1 MISERPTFSLPSHN
15 GHQPNHTFNG
25 TNIMAEN
32 DQESGNTTTT
42 PTRSSNSAGGS
53 AENNV
58 TTEQKRMFRFLHSA
72 LAIVSILWATVCLLI
87 YFHAPSSQSQQLFDC
102 RWHLAAILVQAS
114 FGHVFV
120 FCSRSA
126 LLFCASFLS
135 TQYAIVYSL
144 LTLVIYSLDTALL
157 MLFPRPPGVGMDF
170 GPYLKLTAVFI
181 VLSAFGLG
189 LSLAHMRKLLQT
201 GKALAKHGET
211 TTTFTTFAGLNNQ
224 RTLRA
229 LTGCQAGL
237 SLLSIYVAASLTP
250 MKFWYVRTHIV
261 QEFSCSLLATSLAVM
276 QFLVFRLAN
285 GGGPLLIKGI
295 VLANACQ
302 IVQELN
308 MALSAFYTFFY
319 VGRIYDAVEER
330 TSFFTGQESVHV
342 QLALARVQHTK
353 TVLALSLLFHI
364 GRMLLNAF
372 VLLSLAPRVF
382 DTALTFRVKFKLDS
396 EMVQSD
402 QQWTQTRKRESKWLY
417 SVSACVL
424 AVAAGHV
431 LLNFGYIWES
441 MIFESLSVATGLSFV
456 FSICLLG
463 AVGFYAF
470 RLLRFCLILSAYI
483 SLNLLVTAALLL
495 FAFIQDFFFLATT
508 LDDDKDTI
516 MTTLN
521 TSSSLFRGS
530 VGDRN
535 DSLTMDDS
543 DANGGDST
551 LKILLYLA
559 DFALS
564 VGTFFIAAFTLR
576 YAVSTLVKTKLLQ
589 TQPAGVQRAVRLLRA
604 LSIVG
609 IVSAA
614 IEFLLLAELRIGKT
628 ATMSHLSVNS
638 SFYDW
643 LLTSAQFVFLF
654 YVTRFERYQ
663 ALLPVQILQLAS
675 VAITTLDLIG
685 QQTDIVQIY
694 VNSVLQF
701 YRVTE
706 ALFRRPVLSEGS
718 ASAVFVTHTSSLAIP
733 LHLFVDILALHF
745 LQIAQWF
752 LTICALGIAL
762 YCADNMVADESESSN
777 DFHELRNSG
786 GAQIQAEQRNEESP
800 PPPCPTS
807 STPPPMLKMVQSNGN
822 GNVQQQ
828 RHFNNAAFE
837 NQLYNMEELESNI
850 SVDFEGKKAPEA
862 IAQEKHNGR
871 PGHRFAASIESSPYK
886 DINLNRL
893 PDILSNF
900 GLPDILSNF
909 GLPDIL
915 SNFALP
921 DILSNFGLPDILS
934 NFGLPDISSV
944 GPFGWHRRAVLP
956 EHIKW
961 TGNGK
966 F

>member
-1 MISERPTFSLPSHN
+1 MGAVLLLLLVLPFFLLLFLLLRALLERIPVSRLDRRSVLITGCDSGFGFDLALRCLGAGIRVFAGCLTQTGLQSLKKRVEESGIPAELVEPFEMDVRSDDSVAKALEFVEN
-15 GHQPNHTFNG
+15 KLGPIKVNTLG
-25 TNIMAEN
+25 TIRVTHAFKHLVKRQKESRIVIMASSCGRVALPTLGPYNVSKFAVEAYA
-32 DQESGNTTTT
+32 DTIRTELIMFGVKVSLIEPGFFRT
-42 PTRSSNSAGGS
+42 PITNLERSN
-53 AENNV
+53 
-58 TTEQKRMFRFLHSA
+58 
-72 LAIVSILWATVCLLI
+72 
-87 YFHAPSSQSQQLFDC
+87 
-102 RWHLAAILVQAS
+102 AILDKIWARTPDSVKQEYGPN
-114 FGHVFV
+114 FFK
-120 FCSRSA
+120 FCKRY
-126 LLFCASFLS
+126 LLFFLDPARLNPH
-135 TQYAIVYSL
+135 TEMVVDAYWHAISSAWPRRRCQVGLDMHCLYWPVSL
-144 LTLVIYSLDTALL
+144 NAHSNRFPSMVID
-157 MLFPRPPGVGMDF
+157 
-170 GPYLKLTAVFI
+170 
-181 VLSAFGLG
+181 
-189 LSLAHMRKLLQT
+189 
-201 GKALAKHGET
+201 
-211 TTTFTTFAGLNNQ
+211 
-224 RTLRA
+224 A

-285 GGGPLLIKGI
+285 GGGPFLIKGI

-342 QLALARVQHTK
+342 QMALAR

-382 DTALTFRVKFKLDS
+382 NTALTLRVKFKLDS
-396 EMVQSD
+396 EMIQSD

-417 SVSACVL
+417 SVSGCVL
-424 AVAAGHV
+424 AVAAGHM

-543 DANGGDST
+543 DPNGGDST

-564 VGTFFIAAFTLR
+564 VGTFFIAGFTLR

-604 LSIVG
+604 LSLVG
-609 IVSAA
+609 VVSAA

-654 YVTRFERYQ
+654 YVTRFERFQ

-685 QQTDIVQIY
+685 QQTDVVQIY

-706 ALFRRPVLSEGS
+706 ALFRRPVLSAEGS
-718 ASAVFVTHTSSLAIP
+718 ASAVFLLGATKN
-733 LHLFVDILALHF
+733 HLCVRSGTALSANCSMVFDDLCFGH
-745 LQIAQWF
+745 
-752 LTICALGIAL
+752 CALLCGQ
-762 YCADNMVADESESSN
+762 Y
-777 DFHELRNSG
+777 G
-786 GAQIQAEQRNEESP
+786 GGRIGEQ
-800 PPPCPTS
+800 
-807 STPPPMLKMVQSNGN
+807 Q
-822 GNVQQQ
+822 
-828 RHFNNAAFE
+828 
-837 NQLYNMEELESNI
+837 
-850 SVDFEGKKAPEA
+850 
-862 IAQEKHNGR
+862 
-871 PGHRFAASIESSPYK
+871 
-886 DINLNRL
+886 
-893 PDILSNF
+893 
-900 GLPDILSNF
+900 
-909 GLPDIL
+909 
-915 SNFALP
+915 
-921 DILSNFGLPDILS
+921 
-934 NFGLPDISSV
+934 
-944 GPFGWHRRAVLP
+944 
-956 EHIKW
+956 
-961 TGNGK
+961 
-966 F
+966 